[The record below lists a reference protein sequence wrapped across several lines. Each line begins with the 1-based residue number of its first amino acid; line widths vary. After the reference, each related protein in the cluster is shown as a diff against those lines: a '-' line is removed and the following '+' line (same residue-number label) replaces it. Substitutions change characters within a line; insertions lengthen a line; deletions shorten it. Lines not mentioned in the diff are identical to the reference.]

1 MNLEKTASSWGESM
15 ESLETLF
22 DEPELKYAIKEE
34 QKEVLVDFED
44 LLDGNDADFMY
55 LELANENEN
64 YNYTLYNLDGEI
76 QQAEGK
82 YSKLLMKRITI
93 QV

>member
-34 QKEVLVDFED
+34 QKRSASGF
-44 LLDGNDADFMY
+44 
-55 LELANENEN
+55 
-64 YNYTLYNLDGEI
+64 
-76 QQAEGK
+76 
-82 YSKLLMKRITI
+82 
-93 QV
+93 